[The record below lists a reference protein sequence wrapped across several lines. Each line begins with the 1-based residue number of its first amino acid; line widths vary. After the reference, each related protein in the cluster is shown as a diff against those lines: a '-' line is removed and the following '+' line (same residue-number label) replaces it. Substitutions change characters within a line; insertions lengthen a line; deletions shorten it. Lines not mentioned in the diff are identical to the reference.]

1 MNEMTN
7 IIGMRTPIEIA
18 LDIDSEGMTTAR
30 KLYEFLQLAQGQF
43 SRWAKKNIE
52 ENEFFEENVDWWGF
66 DIVSNGNNCKD
77 YRLSTEFAKHLSM
90 ESHSA
95 RGKEARQY
103 FVAIEDKV
111 KQKAIDR
118 TQLSPQMQ
126 MFYAIADGQAKMELE
141 QKRQA
146 EQISKV
152 ETTVN
157 NMKEIFTQPIGDW
170 KAEINERVR
179 EISIKSGIDF
189 QTIYNQMY
197 GELETTAHCSLK
209 RLQENK
215 QKRMEKAGNTKSAIK
230 SETTKI
236 AVVFEKP
243 QLRAI
248 FEGIV
253 KKYAMRYLLIELKTN
268 PPVNNRLVGFALKGG
283 HYVRSKWSNM
293 ENSTRIIWKRLFEAF
308 RRLRNGRSNRRQYI
322 YLSLIHI

>member
-30 KLYEFLQLAQGQF
+30 KLYDFLGLAQGQF
-43 SRWAKKNIE
+43 SRWAKTNITDNE
-52 ENEFFEENVDWWGF
+52 FATENEDWWGF
-66 DIVSNGNNCKD
+66 DIDVKGNIVKD
-77 YRLSTEFAKHLSM
+77 YRLTAHFAKKLSVKGNS
-90 ESHSA
+90 EKAEQA
-95 RGKEARQY
+95 REY
-103 FVAIEDKV
+103 FTMVEERV
-111 KQKAIDR
+111 KQKAIDMS
-118 TQLSPQMQ
+118 QLSPELQ
-126 MFYAIADGQAKMELE
+126 MFNKIFQSVAQQQIE

-146 EQISKV
+146 EKIEKV
-152 ETTVN
+152 EATVN

-253 KKYAMRYLLIELKTN
+253 KKYAMRYC
-268 PPVNNRLVGFALKGG
+268 
-283 HYVRSKWSNM
+283 S
-293 ENSTRIIWKRLFEAF
+293 
-308 RRLRNGRSNRRQYI
+308 
-322 YLSLIHI
+322 

>member
-1 MNEMTN
+1 MNDLTN
-7 IIGMRTPIEIA
+7 VIDMRTPIEIA
-18 LDIDSEGMTTAR
+18 LDINSEGMTTAR
-30 KLYEFLQLAQGQF
+30 KLYDFLGLAQGQF
-43 SRWAKKNIE
+43 SRWAKTNITD
-52 ENEFFEENVDWWGF
+52 NEFATENDDWWGF
-66 DIVSNGNNCKD
+66 DIDVEGNIVKD
-77 YRLSTEFAKHLSM
+77 YRLTAHFAKKLSVKGNS
-90 ESHSA
+90 EKAEQA
-95 RGKEARQY
+95 REY
-103 FVAIEDKV
+103 FTMVEERV
-111 KQKAIDR
+111 KQKAIDMS
-118 TQLSPQMQ
+118 QLSPELQ
-126 MFYAIADGQAKMELE
+126 MFNKIFQSVAQQQIE

-146 EQISKV
+146 EKIEKV
-152 ETTVN
+152 ESTVN

-253 KKYAMRYLLIELKTN
+253 KKYAMRYC
-268 PPVNNRLVGFALKGG
+268 
-283 HYVRSKWSNM
+283 S
-293 ENSTRIIWKRLFEAF
+293 
-308 RRLRNGRSNRRQYI
+308 
-322 YLSLIHI
+322 

>member
-18 LDIDSEGMTTAR
+18 LDIDSDGMTTAR

-170 KAEINERVR
+170 KADINARVR
-179 EISIKSGIDF
+179 EISIKSGIDY
-189 QTIYNQMY
+189 QTLYSQLY

-215 QKRMEKAGNTKSAIK
+215 QKRMEKAGNTKTAIK
-230 SETTKI
+230 SETAKI
-236 AVVFEKP
+236 AVIFEKP

-253 KKYAMRYLLIELKTN
+253 KKYAMRYC
-268 PPVNNRLVGFALKGG
+268 
-283 HYVRSKWSNM
+283 S
-293 ENSTRIIWKRLFEAF
+293 
-308 RRLRNGRSNRRQYI
+308 
-322 YLSLIHI
+322 